1 MILDDLHKNYEAAFG
16 LRELLN
22 VQALLLK
29 HGNKRYE
36 IKSNMNEI
44 PLTKLTC
51 YSEDNM
57 MNIFALT
64 LLQLCILFQ

>member
-22 VQALLLK
+22 VQASVPK
-29 HGNKRYE
+29 HGNKKYE

-44 PLTKLTC
+44 PLTKLTFC
-51 YSEDNM
+51 GDDNM

-64 LLQLCILFQ
+64 LFQLCILL